1 MTATAPNLPV
11 VTRFAPS
18 PTGYLHVGGARTALF
33 NWLLARHNGGR
44 FLLRIED
51 TDLARSTQQAVHQL
65 VEDLKWLGLD
75 WDNPELVFQS
85 KRLDIYNHLIHDL
98 IARGLA
104 YKAYETPEELA
115 NLRAFA
121 EKSKRNFV
129 YKRPQLTDE
138 QMRRFEADSRPHVV
152 RFAMPLQDYH
162 FDDAVLGLSQGVAAN
177 QVQDFVIRKSD
188 GMPTYHFAV
197 VVDDADMGITHVLR
211 GQEHLLNT
219 VNHIALQEAL
229 GYKRPIYAH
238 LPVILAPETGEKLSK
253 RDRDRK
259 IRQRTHEWI
268 KSAKKS
274 LPDLA
279 VASGLSPDRL
289 ETWVRNDK
297 TQLDLIEQPKVMKII
312 GLKESDL
319 PEIMVHDFR
328 KSGYLPEALNN
339 FMALLGWNP
348 GGDREHM
355 TMADLVEVFTLDG
368 IGKANARFNREKLL
382 SFNTDACAATTPD
395 RLLKAFKDFLAANPD
410 SPLNSADDA
419 ALAKLL
425 SMKAGFR
432 VLREVEE
439 KSRFLFLRNDQITYD
454 PVSVEK
460 VLKKNDGEG
469 LATLKNLLELLGGIS
484 DWTAETLEATVN
496 QYVTD
501 KQLKLNNI
509 AQPLRIALSGGTIS
523 PPIFQSLE
531 FLGKPGTLVRIE
543 RCLAQP

>member
-104 YKAYETPEELA
+104 YKAYETAEELA
-115 NLRAFA
+115 NLRAIA

-129 YKRPQLTDE
+129 YKRPLLTDE
-138 QMRRFEADSRPHVV
+138 QMRQFEADNRPHVV

-382 SFNTDACAATTPD
+382 SFNTDACAAATPD